1 MWLRLLFSDFFA
13 RRDFIFSVENLEVSS
28 ILLERERKKERKKER
43 MTILN
48 TLSLFLLS
56 IISFTFLLLRSV
68 KVACTYISHI
78 TILTGRYTL
87 DIVLFSGYKNQFSTR
102 FFTDAGNLIFCRAFF
117 RTITCTH
124 FIQKLQYL
132 TDREILVVF
141 KEKSSLPCS

>member
-1 MWLRLLFSDFFA
+1 
-13 RRDFIFSVENLEVSS
+13 
-28 ILLERERKKERKKER
+28 

-68 KVACTYISHI
+68 KAVCTYISHI

-102 FFTDAGNLIFCRAFF
+102 FFTDAGNLIFCRAFL

>member
-1 MWLRLLFSDFFA
+1 
-13 RRDFIFSVENLEVSS
+13 
-28 ILLERERKKERKKER
+28 

-68 KVACTYISHI
+68 KAACTYISHI

-102 FFTDAGNLIFCRAFF
+102 FFTDAGNLIFCRAFL